1 MKPRPKVL
9 VIDDEPDY
17 LNIAARIA
25 VRAGCAVVT
34 APTGLEGLELALAE
48 KPDLLLLDVGL
59 PDISGFEAARRL
71 RKVPAMKSV
80 PIIFF
85 TVRSELDMVSEG
97 LKLGAAGYVLKPFDP
112 GELLRRI
119 KAAVAAP

>member
-1 MKPRPKVL
+1 MKSRPKVL
-9 VIDDEPDY
+9 VVDDEPDY
-17 LNIAARIA
+17 LRIAARLA
-25 VRAGCAVVT
+25 GQAGCEVAT
-34 APTGLEGLELALAE
+34 APAALPGLKLAE
-48 KPDLLLLDVGL
+48 AAPPDLILLDVGL

-71 RKVPAMKSV
+71 RKVPALAKV

-112 GELLRRI
+112 DELLRRI
-119 KAAVAAP
+119 KAAVFPA